1 MWQNAEE
8 ESRNGK
14 ENFTSR
20 KIDKD
25 ISCVTKSRNV
35 RENKIKSEDI
45 TIKMSIYVHALN
57 NYTIIYL

>member
-25 ISCVTKSRNV
+25 ISWVTKSRNV

>member
-45 TIKMSIYVHALN
+45 TIKMSI
-57 NYTIIYL
+57 